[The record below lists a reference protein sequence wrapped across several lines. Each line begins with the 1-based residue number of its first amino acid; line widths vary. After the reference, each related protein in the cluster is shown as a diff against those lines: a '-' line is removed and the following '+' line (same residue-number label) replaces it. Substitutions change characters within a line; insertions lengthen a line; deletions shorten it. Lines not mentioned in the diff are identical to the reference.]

1 MIAVWRLVKDK
12 HKNDAFDGEGARQY
26 PGRWNL
32 PGTPMIYV
40 AGSLS
45 LAALELF
52 VHLEPVCAHVIR
64 FVSFRVEIPDDLLVE
79 KMELDKLPD
88 DWRSEPA
95 RSSTQELGTKWAEAN
110 KSVVLR
116 VPSSIIPIEYNYC
129 LNPAHP
135 RFKRIRIDEPEPF
148 SFDARMWK

>member
-12 HKNDAFDGEGARQY
+12 HKDDAFDGEGAAKY
-26 PGRWNL
+26 AGRWNL
-32 PGTPMIYV
+32 PGVPMVYA

-52 VHLEPVCAHVIR
+52 VHLEPVSAPNIR
-64 FVSFRVEIPDDLLVE
+64 FVSFRVEIPDDILVE
-79 KMELDKLPD
+79 KLALDKLPD

-95 RSSTQELGTKWAEAN
+95 SGSTQELGAKWARAN
-110 KSVVLR
+110 RSAVLR
-116 VPSSIIPIEYNYC
+116 VPSSVIPIEYNYC
-129 LNPAHP
+129 LNPGHQG
-135 RFKRIRIDEPEPF
+135 FKRIRISEPVPF